1 MTRMAGSGLTR
12 LKIVG
17 NVLKWRVHIRKGW
30 KWLEIAGIAE
40 NVQNWLRFAG
50 MAGNDWKW
58 QEMTGNGWNG
68 RKLLLMA
75 VNGR

>member
-17 NVLKWRVHIRKGW
+17 TVLKLLEPIRKGW
-30 KWLEIAGIAE
+30 KWLEISGIAE
-40 NVQNWLRFAG
+40 NVLRFTG

-58 QEMTGNGWNG
+58 QEMTGNGWND

-75 VNGR
+75 GNGR